1 MIGGMELDDLK
12 DRKDNLEAGQSQ
24 NIIDVTRN
32 ALQEAAGKRERLQ
45 AAQAALIQA
54 IQQGES
60 RKLQLDT
67 EVNHLEIELD
77 LLKRIQSLE
86 EQRAYLQDR
95 SPAHCADQH
104 TIPAEGNVPQP
115 NETEARL
122 KKPEVSKK
130 PNRQVGAY
138 ENKAGGKRQR
148 SAAVG

>member
-1 MIGGMELDDLK
+1 MAACADDLK
-12 DRKDNLEAGQSQ
+12 DRKNNLEKLGQSQ

-45 AAQAALIQA
+45 TAQAALIQA

-67 EVNHLEIELD
+67 EVNYLEVELD

-95 SPAHCADQH
+95 AALPIVRINTPSLCR
-104 TIPAEGNVPQP
+104 GNVPQP

-122 KKPEVSKK
+122 KK
-130 PNRQVGAY
+130 A
-138 ENKAGGKRQR
+138 R
-148 SAAVG
+148 SEQKT

>member
-1 MIGGMELDDLK
+1 MDDWRHALDDLK
-12 DRKDNLEAGQSQ
+12 DRKNNLEKLGQSQ

-45 AAQAALIQA
+45 TAQAALIQA

-86 EQRAYLQDR
+86 EQRAYLQDGEPCPLCG
-95 SPAHCADQH
+95 STHPYAEECA
-104 TIPAEGNVPQP
+104 
-115 NETEARL
+115 
-122 KKPEVSKK
+122 
-130 PNRQVGAY
+130 
-138 ENKAGGKRQR
+138 
-148 SAAVG
+148 SAQ